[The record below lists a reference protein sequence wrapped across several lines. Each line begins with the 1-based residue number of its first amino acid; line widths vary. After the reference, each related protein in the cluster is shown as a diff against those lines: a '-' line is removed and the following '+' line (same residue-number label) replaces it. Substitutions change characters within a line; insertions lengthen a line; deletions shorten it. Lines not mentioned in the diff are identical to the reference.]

1 MSQDLRA
8 AVDRKRMARDHGR
21 GFRVAGWLAAGILL
35 AAPVSTRAAS
45 AAGPVAGFNAVGNST
60 GLPAYP
66 NLTDAV
72 MDPVARTDTLGRWC
86 TRFSAS
92 TADSLDSVETWYRNI
107 LARASETDLTH
118 DRNYANF
125 TALAG
130 VKLAVGIDYVAIYKT
145 DVQAPTRIDLYRCS
159 PVV

>member
-1 MSQDLRA
+1 
-8 AVDRKRMARDHGR
+8 MARPMLALLWGCLSLP
-21 GFRVAGWLAAGILL
+21 GLALAATSSP
-35 AAPVSTRAAS
+35 AP
-45 AAGPVAGFNAVGNST
+45 FNAVGNGT

-66 NLTDAV
+66 NLTDPV

-92 TADSLDSVETWYRNI
+92 TPDSLDSVETWYRNI

-118 DRNYANF
+118 DRNYARF

-130 VKLAVGIDYVAIYKT
+130 VKLALGIDYVAIYKT
-145 DVQAPTRIDLYRCS
+145 DLTAPTRIDLYRCS
-159 PVV
+159 PVI

>member
-1 MSQDLRA
+1 M
-8 AVDRKRMARDHGR
+8 
-21 GFRVAGWLAAGILL
+21 VALLWACLSAPGLVLAATS
-35 AAPVSTRAAS
+35 PS
-45 AAGPVAGFNAVGNST
+45 AVFNALGNRT

-66 NLTDAV
+66 NLTDPV

-86 TRFSAS
+86 TRFSAN
-92 TADSLDSVETWYRNI
+92 TPDSLDSVESWYRNI

-130 VKLAVGIDYVAIYKT
+130 VKLALGIDYVAIYKT
-145 DVQAPTRIDLYRCS
+145 DPQAPTRIDLYRCS
-159 PVV
+159 PVI